1 MYLVL
6 KEKMKATTLQPE
18 RFYIRA
24 VSLIGFSELVGSAG
38 YDPKELLVLAG
49 IDQSALDDVD
59 IYISANKFG
68 TLLELA
74 ASHMQRP
81 TFGIDWAK
89 SMVPYFPNLGPIM
102 LAATKARTMREWI
115 QRIEAYWHS
124 HTNAYRPRRIK
135 MPGTPYVA
143 CRFEF
148 DNSTALR
155 RQKIESIFASIS
167 LLARVLT
174 GLTDKSHVMV
184 RFRHGGPVNRGTYEE
199 VFRCAIE
206 FNAAHYEIVFD
217 DRHLDLPVACSQE
230 YLKACAAAHFHERVS
245 RMPVF
250 QGTAQITVETMIR
263 SMLGVGVIS
272 AEVVARSMGMG
283 TKTLQR
289 RLAEENT
296 SYAEIL
302 EDIRRSEAIRLLGT
316 TKVPMFRLAKLLDYS
331 SAPAFNLAFRRWTGL
346 SPSEYR
352 RSSVSDE
359 NSPEAELA

>member
-1 MYLVL
+1 
-6 KEKMKATTLQPE
+6 MKATTLQPE
-18 RFYIRA
+18 KFYIRA
-24 VSLIGFSELVGSAG
+24 VSLIGFSEMVGSAG

-59 IYISANKFG
+59 LFISANKFG
-68 TLLELA
+68 TLLEVA

-89 SMVPYFPNLGPIM
+89 NMVPFFQNLGPVM

-135 MPGTPYVA
+135 MPGTSYVA

-167 LLARVLT
+167 LLTRVLT
-174 GLTDKSHVMV
+174 GLADKHHVMV
-184 RFRHGGPVNRGTYEE
+184 RFRHGGSVNRGIYEE
-199 VFRCAIE
+199 VFRCPIE
-206 FNAAHYEIVFD
+206 FNAEHYEIVFD
-217 DRHLDLPVACSQE
+217 DRHLDLPVACSKE
-230 YLKACAAAHFHERVS
+230 YLNACAAAHFHERVS

-250 QGTAQITVETMIR
+250 QGTAQKTVETMIR
-263 SMLGVGVIS
+263 SMLGVGVTS
-272 AEVVARSMGMG
+272 AEVIARSMGMG

-289 RLAEENT
+289 RLADENS
-296 SYAEIL
+296 SYVEIL
-302 EDIRRSEAIRLLGT
+302 EDIRRGEAVRLLGT

-331 SAPAFNLAFRRWTGL
+331 SAPPFNLAFRRWTGL

-352 RSSVSDE
+352 RANSCERETPSV
-359 NSPEAELA
+359 ALAQQKSA